1 MMKSDPVDIVKVVT
15 IFILSVSSPILA
27 DGQVDQ
33 GERLFYQNCVF
44 CHQPDAIG
52 KPGLAPSLTNP
63 ELLEISSDK
72 YLMSTIRD
80 GRKGTSMPS
89 YPHLGRE
96 GIMSILAYLRS
107 HDRRANRAEEVDAQ
121 EEAQGDPRLGQLW
134 FDQICATCH
143 GPEGDGY
150 LAGGS
155 GTAIGKSGFLS
166 KVSDGF
172 IRETIKV
179 GRSNTRMLPFQG
191 PAGLADLG
199 DREIED
205 IISYMRTLEE

>member
-1 MMKSDPVDIVKVVT
+1 MKSDQVDVVKVVT
-15 IFILSVSSPILA
+15 IFVMSVSLPIFA
-27 DGQVDQ
+27 DGPVDQ
-33 GERLFYQNCVF
+33 GERLFNQNCVF
-44 CHQPDAIG
+44 CHQQDAIG
-52 KPGLAPSLTNP
+52 TPGLAPSLTNP

-72 YLMSTIRD
+72 FLMSTIRD
-80 GRKGTSMPS
+80 GRKGTSMPP

-107 HDRRANRAEEVDAQ
+107 HNRRTNRAVEVDAQ
-121 EEAQGDPRLGQLW
+121 AEAQGDARLGRLW

-143 GPEGDGY
+143 GPQGDGY

-191 PAGLADLG
+191 PAGLADLA